1 MTVEEPLVL
10 LYHAGGE
17 SMSWALVEAMT
28 KTKLDAIG
36 TGEARSSVGE
46 DREGVN
52 GSGLDV
58 RRDGALV
65 VRSLEF
71 WRFLKKSAPSEDD
84 PTRR

>member
-1 MTVEEPLVL
+1 
-10 LYHAGGE
+10 
-17 SMSWALVEAMT
+17 MSWALVEAMT

-46 DREGVN
+46 DREGVS

>member
-1 MTVEEPLVL
+1 
-10 LYHAGGE
+10 
-17 SMSWALVEAMT
+17 MSWALVEAMT

-52 GSGLDV
+52 GSGLE
-58 RRDGALV
+58 DGALV

-71 WRFLKKSAPSEDD
+71 WRFLKKSAPSGDD